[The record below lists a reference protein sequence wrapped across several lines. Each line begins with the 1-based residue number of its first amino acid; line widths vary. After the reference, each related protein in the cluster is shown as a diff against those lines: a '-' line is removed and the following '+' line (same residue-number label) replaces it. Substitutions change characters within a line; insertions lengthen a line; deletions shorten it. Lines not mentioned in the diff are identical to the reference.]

1 MGDISSTQS
10 LLYIEG
16 DRNTEGRVAGSN
28 REVTDRF
35 TEEVILSGTEGPAMG
50 HRGACKEAQEW
61 GKALEQG
68 WLMVSVISE
77 LHTGCGQ

>member
-1 MGDISSTQS
+1 MGDILSTKS

-35 TEEVILSGTEGPAMG
+35 TEEVILNNQRFKDT
-50 HRGACKEAQEW
+50 KEFKLFA
-61 GKALEQG
+61 KMYINSL
-68 WLMVSVISE
+68 
-77 LHTGCGQ
+77 

>member
-35 TEEVILSGTEGPAMG
+35 TEEVILNNQRFKDT
-50 HRGACKEAQEW
+50 KEFKLFA
-61 GKALEQG
+61 K
-68 WLMVSVISE
+68 MYISS
-77 LHTGCGQ
+77 